1 MMRSTYRGLARAVG
15 RRFNTLE
22 DTMGA
27 AYRDAGSGAAG
38 PDRHVTQLQFSIDN
52 QKPGSL
58 LDALTPFREEEIN
71 FSSITTRQAPDQ
83 HNLKAVTVFADIEG
97 HVKDANVERAI
108 ETVKK
113 QTLHFQ
119 VIQSCTIPWYA
130 THISDIDNFKTETPA
145 EGDVLTSDHPGL
157 HDKVYRERRDMI
169 AAVSKKYRYGL
180 EIPRVTYTADENK
193 TWGLVWDNLMTLYPT
208 HACKEYNYNLA
219 LMVENCGFRP
229 DRIPQLEDISQY
241 LKYRTGFSIRPATG
255 LLSPRDFLNALAFRV
270 FHSTQYIR
278 HHSRP
283 YHTPEPD
290 VAHELMGH
298 VVMFAD
304 PDFADFTQSIGMA
317 SLGASDEIIQK
328 LASCYFFS
336 IELGLCRQEGKVRAY
351 GAALLSSFGELRFAV
366 GSDDDK
372 PEYVP
377 WDPEVA
383 GAVTDYPMS
392 SFQPRYFV
400 ADSFKDATERMKDY
414 SNTFTRPFTLEYNPY
429 TQSIKTITKNSE
441 AYLKGL

>member
-58 LDALTPFREEEIN
+58 LDALTPFREEGVN

-83 HNLKAVTVFADIEG
+83 QNLSAVTVFADIEG
-97 HVKDANVERAI
+97 HIEDDSVKRAI
-108 ETVKK
+108 ESVKK

-119 VIQSCTIPWYA
+119 LIQSCTIPWYA
-130 THISDIDNFKTETPA
+130 THISDVDKFKTETLA
-145 EGDVLTSDHPGL
+145 AGGELTSDHPGFN
-157 HDKVYRERRDMI
+157 DKVYRERRDMI
-169 AAVSKKYRYGL
+169 ATMAKTYRYGL
-180 EIPRVTYTADENK
+180 EVPRVSYTADENK
-193 TWGLVWDNLMTLYPT
+193 TWSLVWDKLMELYPT
-208 HACKEYNYNLA
+208 HACKEYNYNFS
-219 LMVENCGFRP
+219 LMVENCGYRA
-229 DRIPQLEDISQY
+229 DKIPQLEDISQY
-241 LKYRTGFSIRPATG
+241 LKYRTGFSIRPVTG

-278 HHSRP
+278 HHSHP
-283 YHTPEPD
+283 FYTPEPD
-290 VAHELMGH
+290 VVHELMGH
-298 VVMFAD
+298 AVLFAD
-304 PDFADFTQSIGMA
+304 PDFAEFTQSIGMA

-351 GAALLSSFGELRFAV
+351 GAGLLGSFGELQYSL
-366 GSDDDK
+366 GGDEEK
-372 PEYVP
+372 PEYLP
-377 WDPEVA
+377 WEPEVA
-383 GAVTDYPMS
+383 GVTEYPICT
-392 SFQPRYFV
+392 FQPRYFV
-400 ADSFKDATERMKDY
+400 AESFKDATKRMRDY
-414 SNTFTRPFTLEYNPY
+414 SNSFTRPFTLEYNPY
-429 TQSIKTITKNSE
+429 THTIKTVTKNSE
-441 AYLKGL
+441 AYLRGH